1 MAGLLVLVTLEVLQP
16 LALRRRTSM
25 PLEILQPLALRRR
38 TSIPLSLLGK
48 PCIEYLP
55 NVSLCFLYHM
65 SSFCLDKW

>member
-1 MAGLLVLVTLEVLQP
+1 MSLLLLLVTF
-16 LALRRRTSM
+16 
-25 PLEILQPLALRRR
+25 EILQPLALRRR

>member
-1 MAGLLVLVTLEVLQP
+1 MLIVVKSGSVRRKWSVSLLLLLVTF
-16 LALRRRTSM
+16 
-25 PLEILQPLALRRR
+25 EILQPLALRRR